1 MKQLLLRPSSASR
14 WIACP
19 ASARLS
25 EKIPYEPS
33 GEAAQI
39 GTAIHSLAETC
50 WQLDQ
55 DPMDFVGKT
64 IDGIVITKENAEFA
78 LTHIRTVAALGA
90 ELGTVNVEQFGVA
103 FSNDLVRVAG
113 TADVVA
119 FNEDKSIIEIADLKT
134 GRGWVD
140 ADSAQM
146 KIYALGVLK
155 KKYLSKNFETV
166 RLTIVQP
173 TTGENRT
180 YVMTATELYDWADN
194 VLMPAVNAAV
204 KGTTEPTPSKE
215 ACQYCPAKMICPAQ
229 TKALAAVPVTADV
242 TTLTPDQVSDL
253 LDKAELV
260 EDFITALRKQ
270 ATKTLT
276 EGGVL
281 RGWQM
286 APKRATRQWTKEADA
301 VKVLLEAGIPETQI
315 YETSII
321 SPAAADKILGKDR
334 KQVLDSVTTKVSSG
348 LTLSKSRGLG
358 ESTALLQL

>member
-1 MKQLLLRPSSASR
+1 MKQLILRPSSASR

-25 EKIPYEPS
+25 LKVPYEES
-33 GEAAQI
+33 GEAAKI

-55 DPMDFVGKT
+55 DPMDYVGKV
-64 IDGIVITKENAEFA
+64 IEGITMTRENAEFA
-78 LTHIRTVAALGA
+78 LAHIRMVAGLEA
-90 ELGTVNVEQFGVA
+90 ELGTVKVEQYGVA
-103 FSNDLVRVAG
+103 YETTIAKVGG

-119 FNEDKSIIEIADLKT
+119 YNLDKSVLVIADLKT

-140 ADSAQM
+140 ADSDQM
-146 KIYALGVLK
+146 KIYALGMMQKLVK
-155 KKYLSKNFETV
+155 VFDTV
-166 RLTIVQP
+166 GLTIVQP
-173 TTGENRT
+173 QTGENRHHE
-180 YVMTATELYDWADN
+180 MTGDELLKWKAD
-194 VLMPAVNAAV
+194 VLIPAVVAAAD
-204 KGTTEPTPSKE
+204 GRSEPTPSKE
-215 ACQYCPAKMICPAQ
+215 ACQWCPAKMICPAQ
-229 TKALAAVPVTADV
+229 IKALESVSVNTDV
-242 TTLTPDQVSDL
+242 STLTPDQVSDL

-286 APKRATRQWTKEADA
+286 APKRATRQWTHESLA
-301 VKVLLEAGIPETQI
+301 LTEMINAGIPMDKI
-315 YETSII
+315 YETSMIT
-321 SPAAADKILGKDR
+321 PAAADKLLGKDR

>member
-1 MKQLLLRPSSASR
+1 MKQLLLRPSSSAR

-25 EKIPYEPS
+25 LQVPREES

-39 GTAIHSLAETC
+39 GTAIHSLSETC

-55 DPMDFVGKT
+55 DPMDFIGKT
-64 IDGIVITKENAEFA
+64 IEGIVMTRENAEFA
-78 LTHIRTVAALGA
+78 LAHIRMVAALES
-90 ELGTVNVEQFGVA
+90 ELGTVKVEQFGVA

-119 FNEDKSIIEIADLKT
+119 FNENKSILEIADLKT
-134 GRGWVD
+134 GRQWVD
-140 ADSAQM
+140 ADSPQM

-155 KKYLSKNFETV
+155 KYLGASFETV

-173 TTGENRT
+173 QTGDNRT
-180 YVMTATELYDWADN
+180 HIMTATELHNWADN
-194 VLMPAVNAAV
+194 VLMPAVRAAI
-204 KGTTEPTPSKE
+204 KDTTEPTPSKD

-229 TKALAAVPVTADV
+229 TKALAEVHVSADI

-270 ATKTLT
+270 ATKTL
-276 EGGVL
+276 EAGGVL

-286 APKRATRQWTKEADA
+286 APKRPTRQWTKDLDA
-301 VKVLLEAGIPETQI
+301 VQVLLSAGVPETQI

-321 SPAAADKILGKDR
+321 SPAAADKLLGKDR
-334 KQVLDSVTTKVSSG
+334 KQVLDAVTKKVSSG

>member
-1 MKQLLLRPSSASR
+1 MKQLLLRPSSAAR

-25 EKIPYEPS
+25 LKVPYEPS

-39 GTAIHSLAETC
+39 GTAIHSLSETC

-55 DPMDFVGKT
+55 DPMDFIGKT
-64 IDGIVITKENAEFA
+64 IEGIVITRENAEFA
-78 LTHIRTVAALGA
+78 LAHIRTVAALQS
-90 ELGTVNVEQFGVA
+90 ELGTIKVEQYGVA
-103 FSNDLVRVAG
+103 YETLLAKVGG
-113 TADVVA
+113 TADVIA
-119 FNEDKSIIEIADLKT
+119 YNLDKSILEIADLKT
-134 GRGWVD
+134 GRQWVD

-146 KIYALGVLK
+146 KIYALGIMGKLVK
-155 KKYLSKNFETV
+155 VFDTV

-173 TTGENRT
+173 QTGENRT
-180 YVMTATELYDWADN
+180 HVMTGDELMAWKED
-194 VLMPAVNAAV
+194 VLIPAAV
-204 KGTTEPTPSKE
+204 SAADGRSEPTPEKS

-229 TKALAAVPVTADV
+229 TKALSAVPVTTDIA
-242 TTLTPDQVSDL
+242 TLTPDQVSDL

-260 EDFITALRKQ
+260 EDFIAALRKQ

-286 APKRATRQWTKEADA
+286 APKRATRQWTNENKALQEML
-301 VKVLLEAGIPETQI
+301 KAGIKHEQI
-315 YETSII
+315 YETSMIT
-321 SPAAADKILGKDR
+321 PAAAEKILGKDR

-358 ESTALLQL
+358 ESTALI

>member
-1 MKQLLLRPSSASR
+1 MKQLLLRPSSAAR

-25 EKIPYEPS
+25 LQVPKEES
-33 GEAAQI
+33 GEAAKI
-39 GTAIHSLAETC
+39 GTAIHALSETC

-55 DPMDFVGKT
+55 DPMDFIGKT
-64 IDGIVITKENAEFA
+64 IEGIVMTRENAEFA
-78 LTHIRTVAALGA
+78 LAHIRTVAALEK
-90 ELGTVNVEQFGVA
+90 ELGTIKVEQLGVA

-113 TADVVA
+113 TADVIA
-119 FNEDKSIIEIADLKT
+119 YNEDKSILEIADLKT

-140 ADSAQM
+140 ADSPQM

-155 KKYLSKNFETV
+155 KYLSASFETI

-180 YVMTATELYDWADN
+180 HVMTADELHDWADN
-194 VLMPAVNAAV
+194 VLMPAVNAAI
-204 KGTTEPTPSKE
+204 KDTTEPTPSKD

-229 TKALAAVPVTADV
+229 TKALAEVPVTADV

-253 LDKAELV
+253 LDKAEMV
-260 EDFITALRKQ
+260 EDFIAALRKH

-286 APKRATRQWTKEADA
+286 APKRPTRQWTKEADA
-301 VKVLLEAGIPETQI
+301 VKVLLAAGVPETQI

-321 SPAAADKILGKDR
+321 TPAAAEKLLGKDR

-358 ESTALLQL
+358 ESTAL

>member
-1 MKQLLLRPSSASR
+1 MKQLILRPSSAAR

-25 EKIPYEPS
+25 ENVPYEPA

-39 GTAIHSLAETC
+39 GTAIHALSELC

-55 DPMDFVGKT
+55 DPDSYIGKVVEGVKMT
-64 IDGIVITKENAEFA
+64 AENVAFA
-78 LTHIRTVAALGA
+78 KAHVQTVTNLKQD
-90 ELGTVNVEQFGVA
+90 LGTVKVEQYGVA
-103 FSNDLVRVAG
+103 YESIAAKVGG

-119 FNEDKSIIEIADLKT
+119 YNLNQSILEIADLKT
-134 GRGWVD
+134 GRMWVD

-146 KIYALGVLK
+146 KIYALGVMRKLVK
-155 KKYLSKNFETV
+155 TFDTV

-173 TTGENRT
+173 QTGENRT
-180 YVMTATELYDWADN
+180 HEMTGDELFAWGET
-194 VLMPAVNAAV
+194 VLVPAIKAAV
-204 KGTTEPTPSKE
+204 LGTTEPMPSKD

-229 TKALAAVPVTADV
+229 TKALAEVPVTLDV
-242 TTLTPDQVSDL
+242 KTLTPDQMADL
-253 LDKAELV
+253 LDKADLI
-260 EDFITALRKQ
+260 EDFIAALRKQ

-286 APKRATRQWTKEADA
+286 APKRATRAWSKEAEA
-301 VKVLLEAGIPETQI
+301 AQVLRDAGIPENQI

-321 SPAAADKILGKDR
+321 TPAAADKLLGKDR

-358 ESTALLQL
+358 ESTAL

>member
-1 MKQLLLRPSSASR
+1 MKQLILRPSSASR

-25 EKIPYEPS
+25 LKVPYEPS

-55 DPMDFVGKT
+55 DPMDYVGKV
-64 IDGIVITKENAEFA
+64 IEGITMTRENAEFA
-78 LTHIRTVAALGA
+78 LAHIRMVAGLES
-90 ELGTVNVEQFGVA
+90 ELGTVKVEQYGVA
-103 FSNDLVRVAG
+103 YESAAVKVGG
-113 TADVVA
+113 TADVVSY
-119 FNEDKSIIEIADLKT
+119 NLEKSVLVIADLKT

-146 KIYALGVLK
+146 KIYALGIM
-155 KKYLSKNFETV
+155 SKLVKVFDKV
-166 RLTIVQP
+166 GLTIVQP
-173 TTGENRT
+173 QTGENRT
-180 YVMTATELYDWADN
+180 YEMTGDELFGWKAD
-194 VLMPAVNAAV
+194 VLIPAVVAAADELS
-204 KGTTEPTPSKE
+204 EPKPSKE

-229 TKALAAVPVTADV
+229 TKALAEVPVTANIA
-242 TTLTPDQVSDL
+242 TLTPDQVSDL

-286 APKRATRQWTKEADA
+286 APKRATRQWTKDSDA
-301 VKVLLEAGIPETQI
+301 VKALLSAGVPETQI
-315 YETSII
+315 YETSMIT
-321 SPAAADKILGKDR
+321 PAAADKLLGKDR
-334 KQVLDSVTTKVSSG
+334 KQVLDSVTKKVSSG

>member
-1 MKQLLLRPSSASR
+1 MKQLILRPSSAAR

-25 EKIPYEPS
+25 ENVPYEPA

-39 GTAIHSLAETC
+39 GTAIHALSELC

-55 DPMDFVGKT
+55 DPDSYIGKVVEGVKMT
-64 IDGIVITKENAEFA
+64 EENAAFA
-78 LTHIRTVAALGA
+78 KAHVQTVTNLKYD
-90 ELGTVNVEQFGVA
+90 LGTVKVEQYGVA
-103 FSNDLVRVAG
+103 YESLAAKVGG

-119 FNEDKSIIEIADLKT
+119 YNLNQSILEIADLKT
-134 GRGWVD
+134 GRLWVD

-146 KIYALGVLK
+146 KIYALGVMRKLVK
-155 KKYLSKNFETV
+155 TFDTV
-166 RLTIVQP
+166 RFTIVQP
-173 TTGENRT
+173 QTGENRT
-180 YVMTATELYDWADN
+180 HEMTGDELFAWGET
-194 VLMPAVNAAV
+194 VLVPAIKAAV
-204 KGTTEPTPSKE
+204 LGTTEPTPSKD

-229 TKALAAVPVTADV
+229 TKALAEVPVTLDV
-242 TTLTPDQVSDL
+242 KTLTPDQMADL
-253 LDKAELV
+253 LDKADLI
-260 EDFITALRKQ
+260 EDFIAALRKQ

-286 APKRATRQWTKEADA
+286 APKRATRAWSKEAEA
-301 VKVLLEAGIPETQI
+301 AQVLRDAGIPENQI

-321 SPAAADKILGKDR
+321 TPAAADKLLGKDR

-358 ESTALLQL
+358 ESTAL

>member
-1 MKQLLLRPSSASR
+1 MKQLILRPSSAAR

-25 EKIPYEPS
+25 ENVPYEPA

-39 GTAIHSLAETC
+39 GTAIHALSELC

-55 DPMDFVGKT
+55 DPDSYIGKVVEGVKMT
-64 IDGIVITKENAEFA
+64 AENAAFA
-78 LTHIRTVAALGA
+78 KAHVQTVTNLKQD
-90 ELGTVNVEQFGVA
+90 LGTVKVEQYGVA
-103 FSNDLVRVAG
+103 YESIAAKVGG

-119 FNEDKSIIEIADLKT
+119 YNLNQSILEIADLKT
-134 GRGWVD
+134 GRMWVD

-146 KIYALGVLK
+146 KIYALGVMRKLVK
-155 KKYLSKNFETV
+155 TFDTV

-173 TTGENRT
+173 QTGENRT
-180 YVMTATELYDWADN
+180 HEMTGDELFAWGET
-194 VLMPAVNAAV
+194 VLVPAIKAAV
-204 KGTTEPTPSKE
+204 LGTTEPTPSKD

-229 TKALAAVPVTADV
+229 TKALAEVPVTLDV
-242 TTLTPDQVSDL
+242 KTLTPDQMADL
-253 LDKAELV
+253 LDKADLI
-260 EDFITALRKQ
+260 EDFIAALRKQ

-286 APKRATRQWTKEADA
+286 APKRATRAWSKEAEA
-301 VKVLLEAGIPETQI
+301 AQVLRDAGIPENQI

-321 SPAAADKILGKDR
+321 TPAAADKLLGKDR

-358 ESTALLQL
+358 ESTAL

>member
-1 MKQLLLRPSSASR
+1 MKQLLLRPSSAAR

-25 EKIPYEPS
+25 LQVPKEES

-39 GTAIHSLAETC
+39 GTAIHALSETC

-64 IDGIVITKENAEFA
+64 IEGIVMTRENCEFA
-78 LTHIRTVAALGA
+78 LAHIRTVAALEA
-90 ELGTVNVEQFGVA
+90 ELGTIKVEQHGVA
-103 FSNDLVRVAG
+103 YETLLVKVGG

-119 FNEDKSIIEIADLKT
+119 YNLDKSILEIADLKT
-134 GRGWVD
+134 GRQWVD

-146 KIYALGVLK
+146 KIYALGIMGKLVK
-155 KKYLSKNFETV
+155 VFDTV

-173 TTGENRT
+173 QTGENRT
-180 YVMTATELYDWADN
+180 HVTTGDELMHWKNYN
-194 VLMPAVNAAV
+194 LIPAAV
-204 KGTTEPTPSKE
+204 SAADGRSEPTPFKD

-229 TKALAAVPVTADV
+229 TKALAAVPVAADV
-242 TTLTPDQVSDL
+242 TTLTPEQVSDL

-260 EDFITALRKQ
+260 EDFIAALRKE
-270 ATKTLT
+270 ATKTL
-276 EGGVL
+276 EAGGVL

-286 APKRATRQWTKEADA
+286 APKRPTRQWTNETHA
-301 VKVLLEAGIPETQI
+301 LQEMLNAGIKYEQI
-315 YETSII
+315 YETSMIT
-321 SPAAADKILGKDR
+321 PAAADKLLGKDR
-334 KQVLDSVTTKVSSG
+334 KQVLDSVTKKVSSG

-358 ESTALLQL
+358 ESTAL

>member
-1 MKQLLLRPSSASR
+1 MKQLILRPSSASR

-25 EKIPYEPS
+25 LQVPYEES
-33 GEAAQI
+33 GEAAKI
-39 GTAIHSLAETC
+39 GTAIHSLSETC

-55 DPMDFVGKT
+55 DPMDYVGKV
-64 IDGIVITKENAEFA
+64 IEGITMTRENAEFA
-78 LTHIRTVAALGA
+78 LAHIRTVAALEK
-90 ELGTVNVEQFGVA
+90 ELGTIKVEQYGVA
-103 FSNDLVRVAG
+103 YETLLAKVGG

-119 FNEDKSIIEIADLKT
+119 YNLDKSILEIADLKT
-134 GRGWVD
+134 GRQWVD
-140 ADSAQM
+140 ADSEQM
-146 KIYALGVLK
+146 KIYALGIM
-155 KKYLSKNFETV
+155 SKLVKVFDTV

-173 TTGENRT
+173 QTGENRT
-180 YVMTATELYDWADN
+180 YITTGDDLFGWKADT
-194 VLMPAVNAAV
+194 LIPAVVSAAD
-204 KGTTEPTPSKE
+204 GSSEPTPEKA

-229 TKALAAVPVTADV
+229 TKALEAVPVTADV

-286 APKRATRQWTKEADA
+286 APKRPTRQWTKESDA
-301 VKVLLEAGIPETQI
+301 VKALLSAGVPEKQI

-358 ESTALLQL
+358 ESTAL

>member
-1 MKQLLLRPSSASR
+1 VRTR
-14 WIACP
+14 
-19 ASARLS
+19 
-25 EKIPYEPS
+25 
-33 GEAAQI
+33 
-39 GTAIHSLAETC
+39 
-50 WQLDQ
+50 
-55 DPMDFVGKT
+55 
-64 IDGIVITKENAEFA
+64 ENAEFA
-78 LTHIRTVAALGA
+78 LANIRTVAALEA
-90 ELGTVNVEQFGVA
+90 ELGTIKVEQFGVA

-119 FNEDKSIIEIADLKT
+119 FNEDKSILEIADLKT

-140 ADSAQM
+140 ADSPQM

-155 KKYLSKNFETV
+155 KYLSASFETV

-180 YVMTATELYDWADN
+180 HVMTADELHDWADN

-204 KGTTEPTPSKE
+204 KNTTEPTPSKE

-242 TTLTPDQVSDL
+242 KTLTPDQVSDL

-260 EDFITALRKQ
+260 EDFIAALRKQ
-270 ATKTLT
+270 ATKTL
-276 EGGVL
+276 EAGGVL

-286 APKRATRQWTKEADA
+286 APKRATRAWSKEADA
-301 VKVLLEAGIPETQI
+301 VKVLLAAGVPETQI
-315 YETSII
+315 YETSMIT
-321 SPAAADKILGKDR
+321 PAAADKLLGKDR

-358 ESTALLQL
+358 ESTSL

>member
-1 MKQLLLRPSSASR
+1 MKQLLLRPSSAAR

-25 EKIPYEPS
+25 LKVPYEES
-33 GEAAQI
+33 GEAAKI
-39 GTAIHSLAETC
+39 GTAIHALAETC

-64 IDGIVITKENAEFA
+64 IEGITMTRENCEFA
-78 LTHIRTVAALGA
+78 LAHIRMVAGLES
-90 ELGTVNVEQFGVA
+90 ELGTVKVEQYGVA
-103 FSNDLVRVAG
+103 YETTLAKVGG

-119 FNEDKSIIEIADLKT
+119 YNLEKSVLVIADLKT

-146 KIYALGVLK
+146 KIYALGIMGKLVK
-155 KKYLSKNFETV
+155 VFDTV

-173 TTGENRT
+173 QTGENRT
-180 YVMTATELYDWADN
+180 HVMTGDELMAWKAD
-194 VLMPAVNAAV
+194 VLIPAAV
-204 KGTTEPTPSKE
+204 SAADGRSEPTPSKD
-215 ACQYCPAKMICPAQ
+215 ACQWCPAKMICPAQ
-229 TKALAAVPVTADV
+229 TKALAAVPVTADIA
-242 TTLTPDQVSDL
+242 TLTPDQVADL

-260 EDFITALRKQ
+260 EDFIAALRKQ

-286 APKRATRQWTKEADA
+286 APKRATRQWTKESDA
-301 VKVLLEAGIPETQI
+301 VKVLTDAGILSEAI

-321 SPAAADKILGKDR
+321 TPAAAEKILGKDR
-334 KQVLDSVTTKVSSG
+334 KQVLDSVTTKISSG

-358 ESTALLQL
+358 ESTALIQL

>member
-1 MKQLLLRPSSASR
+1 MKQLILRPSSASR

-25 EKIPYEPS
+25 LKVPYEES
-33 GEAAQI
+33 GEAAKI

-64 IDGIVITKENAEFA
+64 IEGIVMTRENAEFA
-78 LTHIRTVAALGA
+78 LAHVRMVAGLEA
-90 ELGTVNVEQFGVA
+90 ELGTVKVEQYGVA
-103 FSNDLVRVAG
+103 YETTLAKVGG
-113 TADVVA
+113 TADVVSY
-119 FNEDKSIIEIADLKT
+119 NWEKSVLVIADLKT

-140 ADSAQM
+140 ADSDQM
-146 KIYALGVLK
+146 KIYALGMMQKLVK
-155 KKYLSKNFETV
+155 VFDKV

-173 TTGENRT
+173 QTGENRHHE
-180 YVMTATELYDWADN
+180 MTGDELMQWKAD
-194 VLMPAVNAAV
+194 VLIPAVLAAADEFS
-204 KGTTEPTPSKE
+204 EPTPSKE
-215 ACQYCPAKMICPAQ
+215 ACQWCPAKMICPAQ
-229 TKALAAVPVTADV
+229 TKALAEVPVTADIA
-242 TTLTPDQVSDL
+242 TLTPDQVSDL

-260 EDFITALRKQ
+260 EDFISALRKQ

-286 APKRATRQWTKEADA
+286 APKRATRAWTKEADA
-301 VKVLLEAGIPETQI
+301 AKVLLDNGILLEAI
-315 YETSII
+315 YETSLI

-358 ESTALLQL
+358 ESTSLLQL

>member
-1 MKQLLLRPSSASR
+1 MKQLILRPSSAAR

-25 EKIPYEPS
+25 ENVPYEPA

-39 GTAIHSLAETC
+39 GTAIHALSELC

-55 DPMDFVGKT
+55 DPDSYIGKVVEGVKMT
-64 IDGIVITKENAEFA
+64 AENAAFA
-78 LTHIRTVAALGA
+78 KAHVQAVTNLKYD
-90 ELGTVNVEQFGVA
+90 LGTVKVEQYGVA
-103 FSNDLVRVAG
+103 YESLAAKVGG

-119 FNEDKSIIEIADLKT
+119 YNLNQSILEIADLKT
-134 GRGWVD
+134 GRMWVD

-146 KIYALGVLK
+146 KVYALGVMRKLVK
-155 KKYLSKNFETV
+155 TFDTV

-173 TTGENRT
+173 QTGENRT
-180 YVMTATELYDWADN
+180 HEMTGDELFAWGET
-194 VLMPAVNAAV
+194 VLVPAIKAAV
-204 KGTTEPTPSKE
+204 LGTTEPTPSKD

-229 TKALAAVPVTADV
+229 TKALAEVPVTLDV
-242 TTLTPDQVSDL
+242 KTLTPDQVADL
-253 LDKAELV
+253 LDKADLI
-260 EDFITALRKQ
+260 EDFIAALRKQ

-286 APKRATRQWTKEADA
+286 APKRATRAWSKEAEA
-301 VKVLLEAGIPETQI
+301 AQVLRDAGIPENQI

-321 SPAAADKILGKDR
+321 TPAAADKLLGKDR

-358 ESTALLQL
+358 ESTAL

>member
-1 MKQLLLRPSSASR
+1 MKQLILRPSSASR

-25 EKIPYEPS
+25 LKVPYEES

-55 DPMDFVGKT
+55 DPRDYVGKT
-64 IDGIVITKENAEFA
+64 IDNIVITKENAEFA
-78 LTHIRTVAALGA
+78 LAHIRLMNWLEA
-90 ELGTVNVEQFGVA
+90 ELGTIKVEQYGVA
-103 FSNDLVRVAG
+103 YETTLAKVGG

-119 FNEDKSIIEIADLKT
+119 YNLDKSILEIADLKT
-134 GRGWVD
+134 GRQWVD
-140 ADSAQM
+140 ADSDQM
-146 KIYALGVLK
+146 KIYALGMMGKLVK
-155 KKYLSKNFETV
+155 VFDTV

-173 TTGENRT
+173 QTGENRT
-180 YVMTATELYDWADN
+180 HFMTGDELMQWKVD
-194 VLMPAVNAAV
+194 VLIPAVVSAAD
-204 KGTTEPTPSKE
+204 GRSEPTPSKE
-215 ACQYCPAKMICPAQ
+215 ACQWCPAKMICPAQ
-229 TKALAAVPVTADV
+229 IKALESVSVKTDIA
-242 TTLTPDQVSDL
+242 TLTPDQVSDL

-260 EDFITALRKQ
+260 EDFISALRKQ
-270 ATKTLT
+270 ATKTL
-276 EGGVL
+276 EAGGVL

-286 APKRATRQWTKEADA
+286 APKRATRAWSKEADA

-321 SPAAADKILGKDR
+321 TPAVADKLLGKDR

>member
-1 MKQLLLRPSSASR
+1 MKQLLLRPSAAAR

-25 EKIPYEPS
+25 ETVPYEPS

-39 GTAIHSLAETC
+39 GTAIHALAETC

-64 IDGIVITKENAEFA
+64 IENITMTRENAEFA
-78 LTHIRTVAALGA
+78 LAHIRMVAGLEI
-90 ELGTVNVEQFGVA
+90 ELGTVKVEQYGVA
-103 FSNDLVRVAG
+103 YETTLVKVGG

-119 FNEDKSIIEIADLKT
+119 YNLDKSVLVIADLKT

-146 KIYALGVLK
+146 KIYALGVMQKLVK
-155 KKYLSKNFETV
+155 VFDKV
-166 RLTIVQP
+166 GLTIVQP
-173 TTGENRT
+173 QTGENRHHE
-180 YVMTATELYDWADN
+180 MTGDELLQWKAD
-194 VLMPAVNAAV
+194 VLIPAVVAAAD
-204 KGTTEPTPSKE
+204 GRSEPTPSKE
-215 ACQYCPAKMICPAQ
+215 ACQWCPAKMICPAQ
-229 TKALAAVPVTADV
+229 SKALAAVPVAADV
-242 TTLTPDQVSDL
+242 TTLTPDQISDF

-260 EDFITALRKQ
+260 EDFIAALRKQ
-270 ATKTLT
+270 ATKTL
-276 EGGVL
+276 EAGGVL

-286 APKRATRQWTKEADA
+286 APKRPTRQWTKEADA
-301 VKVLLEAGIPETQI
+301 AQVLLDAGILEAQI

-321 SPAAADKILGKDR
+321 TPAAAEKILGKDR
-334 KQVLDSVTTKVSSG
+334 KQVLDSVTKKVSSG

>member
-25 EKIPYEPS
+25 LQVPKEES

-39 GTAIHSLAETC
+39 GTAIHSLSETC

-55 DPMDFVGKT
+55 DPMDFIGKT
-64 IDGIVITKENAEFA
+64 VEGVVMTRENAEFA
-78 LTHIRTVAALGA
+78 LAHIRMVAGLES
-90 ELGTVNVEQFGVA
+90 ELGTVKVEQYGVA
-103 FSNDLVRVAG
+103 FSNDLVKVGG

-119 FNEDKSIIEIADLKT
+119 FNEDKSILEIADLKT
-134 GRGWVD
+134 GRVWVD
-140 ADSAQM
+140 ADSPQM

-155 KKYLSKNFETV
+155 KYLGASFETV

-180 YVMTATELYDWADN
+180 HTMKATELHHWADN
-194 VLMPAVNAAV
+194 VLMPAVNAAI
-204 KGTTEPTPSKE
+204 KSTTEPTPSKE

-229 TKALAAVPVTADV
+229 TKALAAVPVTADIK
-242 TTLTPDQVSDL
+242 TLTPDQVSDL

-276 EGGVL
+276 DGGVL

-286 APKRATRQWTKEADA
+286 APKRATRQWSKEADA
-301 VKVLLEAGIPETQI
+301 VKVLLEAGVPETQI

-321 SPAAADKILGKDR
+321 TPAAADKLLGKDR

-358 ESTALLQL
+358 ESTAL

>member
-1 MKQLLLRPSSASR
+1 MKQLILRPSSASR

-25 EKIPYEPS
+25 LKVPYEPA

-39 GTAIHSLAETC
+39 GTAIHALSETC

-55 DPMDFVGKT
+55 DPMDFIGKT
-64 IDGIVITKENAEFA
+64 IEGVVITRENAEFA
-78 LTHIRTVAALGA
+78 LAHVRTVAALQA
-90 ELGTVNVEQFGVA
+90 ELGTIKVEQYGVA
-103 FSNDLVRVAG
+103 YETLLAKVGG
-113 TADVVA
+113 TADVVGY
-119 FNEDKSIIEIADLKT
+119 NLDKSILEIADLKT
-134 GRGWVD
+134 GRQWVD

-146 KIYALGVLK
+146 KIYALGVIK
-155 KKYLSKNFETV
+155 KLVKHFDTI

-173 TTGENRT
+173 QTGENRT
-180 YVMTATELYDWADN
+180 HVMSGDDLLKWDRE
-194 VLMPAVNAAV
+194 VLIPAVVSAADARS
-204 KGTTEPTPSKE
+204 EPTPDKA

-229 TKALAAVPVTADV
+229 TKALAEVPVSTDV
-242 TTLTPDQVSDL
+242 AKLTPDQMSDL
-253 LDKAELV
+253 LDKAEMV

-286 APKRATRQWTKEADA
+286 APKRATRQWTKEEDA
-301 VKVLLEAGIPETQI
+301 VKALIEAGVPETQL
-315 YETSII
+315 YETLLI
-321 SPAAADKILGKDR
+321 SPSAAEKILGKDK

-358 ESTALLQL
+358 ESTVL

>member
-1 MKQLLLRPSSASR
+1 MKQLLLRPSSAAR

-25 EKIPYEPS
+25 EKVPYEES
-33 GEAAQI
+33 GEAAKI

-55 DPMDFVGKT
+55 DPMDYVGKT
-64 IDGIVITKENAEFA
+64 IEGITMTRENAEFA
-78 LTHIRTVAALGA
+78 LAHIRMVAGLES
-90 ELGTVNVEQFGVA
+90 ELGTVKVEQYGVA
-103 FSNDLVRVAG
+103 YESAAVKVGG

-119 FNEDKSIIEIADLKT
+119 YNLEKSVLVIADLKT

-140 ADSAQM
+140 ADSDQM
-146 KIYALGVLK
+146 KIYALGMMHKLVK
-155 KKYLSKNFETV
+155 VFDKV
-166 RLTIVQP
+166 GLTIVQP
-173 TTGENRT
+173 QTGENRHHE
-180 YVMTATELYDWADN
+180 MTGDELLQWKAD
-194 VLMPAVNAAV
+194 VLIPAVLAAAD
-204 KGTTEPTPSKE
+204 GRSEPIPSKE
-215 ACQYCPAKMICPAQ
+215 ACQWCPAKMICPAQ
-229 TKALAAVPVTADV
+229 TKALAEVPVTADIA
-242 TTLTPDQVSDL
+242 TLTPDQVSDL

-286 APKRATRQWTKEADA
+286 APKRATRQWTNENKALQEM
-301 VKVLLEAGIPETQI
+301 LNAGIKHEQI
-315 YETSII
+315 YETSMIT
-321 SPAAADKILGKDR
+321 PAAADKLLGKDR

>member
-1 MKQLLLRPSSASR
+1 MKQLILRPSSAAR

-25 EKIPYEPS
+25 EQVPHEPS

-39 GTAIHSLAETC
+39 GTAIHALSETC

-55 DPMDFVGKT
+55 DPMDFIGKT
-64 IDGIVITKENAEFA
+64 VEGIVMTRENAEFA
-78 LTHIRTVAALGA
+78 LAHVRTVAALQA
-90 ELGTVNVEQFGVA
+90 DLGTVKVEQYGVA
-103 FSNDLVRVAG
+103 YETLLAKVGG
-113 TADVVA
+113 TADVIA
-119 FNEDKSIIEIADLKT
+119 YNLDRSILEIADLKT
-134 GRGWVD
+134 GRQWVD

-146 KIYALGVLK
+146 KIYAIGVMNKLGK
-155 KKYLSKNFETV
+155 TFDTV

-173 TTGENRT
+173 QTGENRT
-180 YVMTATELYDWADN
+180 HQMDGNELMAWKAET
-194 VLMPAVNAAV
+194 LIPAVVSAAD
-204 KGTTEPTPSKE
+204 GRSDPTPEKA

-260 EDFITALRKQ
+260 EDFIAALRKQ
-270 ATKTLT
+270 ATKTL
-276 EGGVL
+276 EDGGVL

-286 APKRATRQWTKEADA
+286 APKRATRQWSKEADA
-301 VKVLLEAGIPETQI
+301 VKVLLEAGVPETQI

-321 SPAAADKILGKDR
+321 SPAAADKLLGKEK

-358 ESTALLQL
+358 ESTAL

>member
-1 MKQLLLRPSSASR
+1 MKQLILRPSSASR

-25 EKIPYEPS
+25 ENVPYEPA

-39 GTAIHSLAETC
+39 GTAIHALSELC

-55 DPMDFVGKT
+55 DPDSYIGKVVEGVKMT
-64 IDGIVITKENAEFA
+64 AENAAFA
-78 LTHIRTVAALGA
+78 KAHIRTVAALEA
-90 ELGTVNVEQFGVA
+90 ELGTVKVEQFGVA

-119 FNEDKSIIEIADLKT
+119 FNEDKSILEIADLKT
-134 GRGWVD
+134 GRQWVD

-155 KKYLSKNFETV
+155 KYLSHSFEIV

-173 TTGENRT
+173 QTGENRT
-180 YVMTATELYDWADN
+180 HVMTATELHEWADN
-194 VLMPAVNAAV
+194 VLMTAINAAV
-204 KGTTEPTPSKE
+204 LGTTEPTPSKD

-229 TKALAAVPVTADV
+229 TKALAEVPVTLDV
-242 TTLTPDQVSDL
+242 KTLTPDQVADL
-253 LDKAELV
+253 LDKADLI
-260 EDFITALRKQ
+260 EDFIAALRKQ

-286 APKRATRQWTKEADA
+286 APKRATRAWAKESEAA
-301 VKVLLEAGIPETQI
+301 QVLRDAGIPENQI

-321 SPAAADKILGKDR
+321 TPAAADKLLGKDR

-358 ESTALLQL
+358 ESTAL

>member
-1 MKQLLLRPSSASR
+1 MKQLLLRPSSSAR

-25 EKIPYEPS
+25 LQVPYEES
-33 GEAAQI
+33 GEAAKI
-39 GTAIHSLAETC
+39 GTAIHALSETC

-64 IDGIVITKENAEFA
+64 IEGIVMTRENAEFA
-78 LTHIRTVAALGA
+78 LAHIRTVAALEA
-90 ELGTVNVEQFGVA
+90 ELGTIKVEQFGVA

-119 FNEDKSIIEIADLKT
+119 FNEDKSILEIADLKT
-134 GRGWVD
+134 GRGWV
-140 ADSAQM
+140 AEDSPQM

-155 KKYLSKNFETV
+155 KYLSASFETV

-180 YVMTATELYDWADN
+180 HVMKATELHDWADN

-204 KGTTEPTPSKE
+204 KDTTEPTPSKE

-286 APKRATRQWTKEADA
+286 APKRPTRQWTNETDA
-301 VKVLLEAGIPETQI
+301 IKVLLESGVTALQI

-321 SPAAADKILGKDR
+321 TPAAAEKILGKDR
-334 KQVLDSVTTKVSSG
+334 KQVLDAVTKKVSSG

>member
-1 MKQLLLRPSSASR
+1 MKQLILRPSSAAR

-25 EKIPYEPS
+25 EGVPYEPA

-39 GTAIHSLAETC
+39 GTAIHALSELC

-55 DPMDFVGKT
+55 DPDSYIGKMVEGVKMT
-64 IDGIVITKENAEFA
+64 AENAAFA
-78 LTHIRTVAALGA
+78 KAHVQTVSNLKHD
-90 ELGTVNVEQFGVA
+90 LGTVKVEMYGIAYESLAAKVG
-103 FSNDLVRVAG
+103 G

-119 FNEDKSIIEIADLKT
+119 YNLDQSILEIADLKT
-134 GRGWVD
+134 GRMWVD

-146 KIYALGVLK
+146 KVYALGVMRK
-155 KKYLSKNFETV
+155 FVKVFDTV

-173 TTGENRT
+173 QTGENRT
-180 YVMTATELYDWADN
+180 HEMTGDELFQWGEK
-194 VLMPAVNAAV
+194 VLVPAIKAAV
-204 KGTTEPTPSKE
+204 LGSTEPTPSKD

-229 TKALAAVPVTADV
+229 TKALAEVPVTLDV
-242 TTLTPDQVSDL
+242 KTLTPDQVADL
-253 LDKAELV
+253 LDKADLI
-260 EDFITALRKQ
+260 EDFIAALRKQ

-286 APKRATRQWTKEADA
+286 APKRATRAWAKEAEA
-301 VKVLLEAGIPETQI
+301 AQVLRDAGIPENQI

-321 SPAAADKILGKDR
+321 TPAAADKLLGKDR

-358 ESTALLQL
+358 ESTAL

>member
-1 MKQLLLRPSSASR
+1 MKQLLLRPSSSAR

-25 EKIPYEPS
+25 LQVPYEES

-39 GTAIHSLAETC
+39 GTAIHALSETC

-64 IDGIVITKENAEFA
+64 IEGIVMTRENAEFA
-78 LTHIRTVAALGA
+78 LAHIRTVAALEK
-90 ELGTVNVEQFGVA
+90 ELGTIKVEQYGTA

-119 FNEDKSIIEIADLKT
+119 FNEDKSILEIADLKT

-155 KKYLSKNFETV
+155 KYLSASFETV

-180 YVMTATELYDWADN
+180 HVMKATELHDWADN
-194 VLMPAVNAAV
+194 VLMPAVNAAI
-204 KGTTEPTPSKE
+204 KDTTDPTPSKE

>member
-1 MKQLLLRPSSASR
+1 MKQLLLRPSSSAR

-25 EKIPYEPS
+25 LQVPKEES

-39 GTAIHSLAETC
+39 GTAIHSLSETC

-64 IDGIVITKENAEFA
+64 IEGIVMTRENAEFA
-78 LTHIRTVAALGA
+78 LAHIRMVAALEK
-90 ELGTVNVEQFGVA
+90 ELGTVKVEQYGTA

-119 FNEDKSIIEIADLKT
+119 FNEDKSILEIADLKT
-134 GRGWVD
+134 GRGWV
-140 ADSAQM
+140 AEDSPQM

-155 KKYLSKNFETV
+155 KYLSASFETV

-180 YVMTATELYDWADN
+180 HVMTADELHNWADN
-194 VLMPAVNAAV
+194 VLMPAVRAAV
-204 KGTTEPTPSKE
+204 KDTTDPTPSKE

-229 TKALAAVPVTADV
+229 TKALAAVPVTADIA
-242 TTLTPDQVSDL
+242 TLTPDQVADL

-260 EDFITALRKQ
+260 EDFISALRKQ
-270 ATKTLT
+270 ATKTL
-276 EGGVL
+276 EAGGVL

-286 APKRATRQWTKEADA
+286 APKRPTRQWTKDSDA
-301 VKVLLEAGIPETQI
+301 VKVLLSAGVPETQI

-321 SPAAADKILGKDR
+321 TPAAAEKLLGKDR
-334 KQVLDSVTTKVSSG
+334 KQVLDAVTKKVSSG

>member
-1 MKQLLLRPSSASR
+1 MKQLILRPSSAAR

-25 EKIPYEPS
+25 EGVPYEPA

-39 GTAIHSLAETC
+39 GTAIHALSELC

-55 DPMDFVGKT
+55 DPDSYIGKVVEGVKMT
-64 IDGIVITKENAEFA
+64 EENAAFA
-78 LTHIRTVAALGA
+78 KAHVQTVTNLKQD
-90 ELGTVNVEQFGVA
+90 LGTVKVEQYGVA
-103 FSNDLVRVAG
+103 YESLAAKVGG

-119 FNEDKSIIEIADLKT
+119 YNLNQSILEIADLKT
-134 GRGWVD
+134 GRMWVD

-146 KIYALGVLK
+146 KIYALGVMRK
-155 KKYLSKNFETV
+155 FVKVFDTV

-173 TTGENRT
+173 QTGENRT
-180 YVMTATELYDWADN
+180 HEMTGDELFQWGEK
-194 VLMPAVNAAV
+194 VLVPAIKAAV
-204 KGTTEPTPSKE
+204 LGSTEPTPSKD

-229 TKALAAVPVTADV
+229 TKALAEVPVTLDV
-242 TTLTPDQVSDL
+242 KTLTPDQVSDL
-253 LDKAELV
+253 LDKADLI
-260 EDFITALRKQ
+260 EDFIAALRKQ

-286 APKRATRQWTKEADA
+286 APKRATRAWAKESEAA
-301 VKVLLEAGIPETQI
+301 QVLRDAGILENQI

-321 SPAAADKILGKDR
+321 TPAAADKLLGKDR

-358 ESTALLQL
+358 ESTAL

>member
-1 MKQLLLRPSSASR
+1 MKQLILRPSSAAR

-25 EKIPYEPS
+25 LKVPYEPG

-39 GTAIHSLAETC
+39 GTAIHALAETC

-55 DPMDFVGKT
+55 DPMDFIGKT
-64 IDGIVITKENAEFA
+64 IEGIVITRENAEFA
-78 LTHIRTVAALGA
+78 LAHIRMVAGLQS
-90 ELGTVNVEQFGVA
+90 ELGIVKVEQYGVA
-103 FSNDLVRVAG
+103 YETTLAKVGG

-119 FNEDKSIIEIADLKT
+119 YNLDKSVLVIADLKT

-140 ADSAQM
+140 ADSDQM
-146 KIYALGVLK
+146 KIYALGVMQKLVK
-155 KKYLSKNFETV
+155 VFDRV
-166 RLTIVQP
+166 GLTIVQP
-173 TTGENRT
+173 QTGENRHHE
-180 YVMTATELYDWADN
+180 MTGDELLKWKAD
-194 VLMPAVNAAV
+194 VLIPAVVAAAD
-204 KGTTEPTPSKE
+204 GRSEPKPSKE
-215 ACQYCPAKMICPAQ
+215 ACQWCPAKMICPAQ

-260 EDFITALRKQ
+260 EDFIAALRKQ

-286 APKRATRQWTKEADA
+286 APKRAIRQWTKDSDA
-301 VKVLLEAGIPETQI
+301 VKALLSAGVPETQI

-321 SPAAADKILGKDR
+321 SPAAADKLLGKDR

-358 ESTALLQL
+358 ESTALIQL

>member
-25 EKIPYEPS
+25 LQVPKEES

-39 GTAIHSLAETC
+39 GNAIHALSETC

-64 IDGIVITKENAEFA
+64 IEGIVMTRENCEFA
-78 LTHIRTVAALGA
+78 LAHIRTVAALEA
-90 ELGTVNVEQFGVA
+90 ELGTIKVEQYGVA
-103 FSNDLVRVAG
+103 YETLLVKVGG

-119 FNEDKSIIEIADLKT
+119 YNLDKSILEIADLKT
-134 GRGWVD
+134 GRQWVD

-146 KIYALGVLK
+146 KIYALGIMGKLVK
-155 KKYLSKNFETV
+155 VFDTV

-173 TTGENRT
+173 QTGENRT
-180 YVMTATELYDWADN
+180 HVTTGDELMHWKNYN
-194 VLMPAVNAAV
+194 LIPAAV
-204 KGTTEPTPSKE
+204 SAADGRSEPTPFKD

-253 LDKAELV
+253 LDKAEMV
-260 EDFITALRKQ
+260 EDFIAALRKQ

-286 APKRATRQWTKEADA
+286 APKRPTRQWTNETHA
-301 VKVLLEAGIPETQI
+301 LQEMLNAGIKYEQV
-315 YETSII
+315 YETSMIT
-321 SPAAADKILGKDR
+321 PAAADKLLGKDR
-334 KQVLDSVTTKVSSG
+334 KQVLDSVTKKVSSG

-358 ESTALLQL
+358 ESTAL

>member
-1 MKQLLLRPSSASR
+1 MKQLILRPSSASR

-25 EKIPYEPS
+25 LKVPYEPS

-55 DPMDFVGKT
+55 DPMDYVGKV
-64 IDGIVITKENAEFA
+64 IEGITMTRENAEFA
-78 LTHIRTVAALGA
+78 LAHIRMVAGLES
-90 ELGTVNVEQFGVA
+90 ELGTVKVEQYGVA
-103 FSNDLVRVAG
+103 YESAAVKVGG
-113 TADVVA
+113 TADVVSY
-119 FNEDKSIIEIADLKT
+119 NLEKSVLVIADLKT

-146 KIYALGVLK
+146 KIYALGIM
-155 KKYLSKNFETV
+155 SKLVKVFDKV
-166 RLTIVQP
+166 GLTIVQP
-173 TTGENRT
+173 QTGENRT
-180 YVMTATELYDWADN
+180 YEMTGDELFGWKAD
-194 VLMPAVNAAV
+194 VLIPAVVAAADELS
-204 KGTTEPTPSKE
+204 EPKPSKE

-229 TKALAAVPVTADV
+229 TKALEAVPVTADI
-242 TTLTPDQVSDL
+242 TTLTPDQVADL

-286 APKRATRQWTKEADA
+286 APKRPTRQWTKDSDA
-301 VKVLLEAGIPETQI
+301 VKALLSAGVPETQI
-315 YETSII
+315 YETSMIT
-321 SPAAADKILGKDR
+321 PAAADKLLGKDR
-334 KQVLDSVTTKVSSG
+334 KQVLDSVTKKVSSG

-358 ESTALLQL
+358 ESTAL